1 MTAWKTEKPGEHR
14 FNVGAG
20 EILVVH
26 GGEVSR
32 AHLHVLPTFWRTD
45 GSDMPPDVR
54 AQALAIPLEYMQRE
68 ALEQSGHVLSDA
80 LKAVE
85 IGLAA
90 LPRPPVGH
98 VVRFTRPRRPFEARA
113 ADFAR
118 DLQALTERYGV
129 AVLQSEGIRYG
140 DHVVALV
147 DSAGGAYR
155 FQQDAFDGETQSVI
169 VWVDGGAK

>member
-1 MTAWKTEKPGEHR
+1 MTHAKIAGPWEQDDRGGWKR
-14 FNVGAG
+14 VGVNGIPWAEVWPRGYAG
-20 EILVVH
+20 YGWAA
-26 GGEVSR
+26 GGDE
-32 AHLHVLPTFWRTD
+32 
-45 GSDMPPDVR
+45 G
-54 AQALAIPLEYMQRE
+54 LA
-68 ALEQSGHVLSDA
+68 SDA
-80 LKAVE
+80 VTSDGNLTAAKRAAD
-85 IGLAA
+85 AA
-90 LPRPPVGH
+90 LTAVGCGLVAAWPVVGH
-98 VVRFTRPRRPFEARA
+98 AVRLPRPFEARA

>member
-98 VVRFTRPRRPFEARA
+98 VVRFTRPRRPFEERA

-129 AVLQSEGIRYG
+129 TIVRG
-140 DHVVALV
+140 D
-147 DSAGGAYR
+147 
-155 FQQDAFDGETQSVI
+155 VI
-169 VWVDGGAK
+169 DVIGGAK